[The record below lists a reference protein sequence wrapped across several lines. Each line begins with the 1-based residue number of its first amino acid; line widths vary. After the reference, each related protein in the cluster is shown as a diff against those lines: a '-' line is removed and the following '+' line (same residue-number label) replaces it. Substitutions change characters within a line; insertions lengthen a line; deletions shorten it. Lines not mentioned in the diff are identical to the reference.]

1 MPRAPL
7 LGVMKGKPLTTAL
20 SLIVVVVMAVLQA
33 WQLWENVAW
42 D

>member
-1 MPRAPL
+1 MLRAPL
-7 LGVMKGKPLTTAL
+7 LGLMKGKPLTTAL
-20 SLIVVVVMAVLQA
+20 SLIVVVVMAVLEG

>member
-20 SLIVVVVMAVLQA
+20 SLIVVVVMAVLEG